1 MRPLR
6 RGEFVV
12 EGSMNRDIELGEVN
26 KEGESVRSPTI
37 ASSGGKKIC
46 LFNACANS
54 RLLHEISIQQS
65 AYKRRIEELERA
77 LHEHGIQVPE
87 DEAFEQITAPPS
99 KRRFVGLIAD
109 GSAKTLTEVMQKV
122 VKYRQG
128 TEMRLQF
135 KDITFWTMQTPPTIP
150 TVGTAIKS
158 IFCGRAP
165 AQRRDILKN
174 LTGRIASNRLT
185 LVLGP
190 PSSGK
195 TTFLKALAGR
205 LDCEHIEGAVTINGH
220 PSTSPDFLM
229 CKVADYIDQADE
241 HSATLT
247 VEETLAF
254 AWKSTTGGHHG
265 YMHARDEASA
275 EVMNADDKIQALVD
289 ATLYKLRDVMVY
301 R

>member
-1 MRPLR
+1 
-6 RGEFVV
+6 
-12 EGSMNRDIELGEVN
+12 MNRDIELGEVK
-26 KEGESVRSPTI
+26 KEQSPEI

-77 LHEHGIQVPE
+77 LQEHGIEVPE

-99 KRRFVGLIAD
+99 TRRFVGLIAD

-128 TEMRLQF
+128 TEMGLQF
-135 KDITFWTMQTPPTIP
+135 KNLTFWTMQTPSAIP

-158 IFCGRAP
+158 LFCGRAP
-165 AQRRDILKN
+165 AQRRDILKG
-174 LTGRIASNRLT
+174 LTGRIAPNRLT

-205 LDCEHIEGAVTINGH
+205 LNCAHIEGAVTVNGY

-247 VEETLAF
+247 VEETLSF

-289 ATLYKLRDVMVY
+289 MTLCIAYIIMLCR
-301 R
+301 